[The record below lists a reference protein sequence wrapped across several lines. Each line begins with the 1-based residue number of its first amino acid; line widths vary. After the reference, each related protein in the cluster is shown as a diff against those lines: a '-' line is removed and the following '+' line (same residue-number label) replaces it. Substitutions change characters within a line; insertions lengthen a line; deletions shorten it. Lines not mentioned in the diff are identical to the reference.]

1 MTTQEWIEPY
11 AGFELT
17 STVLSVETGYQ
28 AEKLTALGI
37 DPDYYS
43 GWVDPAF
50 FIGIS
55 IQAGID
61 SGISAEGNVNMLTRL
76 KVLRAPKLDEPM
88 RVKGK
93 IESVMEVPRGLNLD
107 QRLVRGDLGET
118 LISVPRESL
127 KPIAKVEDSST
138 ASRGAGSRPPPVI
151 QSTSDLEIREDREL
165 RPEQTLGYSRE
176 GNAIHYDEAVAQ
188 QAGFARRL
196 SAAVRA
202 FTI

>member
-1 MTTQEWIEPY
+1 MTTGEWIEPY
-11 AGFELT
+11 VGFELT
-17 STVLSVETGYQ
+17 SALLTVETSYQ

-37 DPDYYS
+37 DPGNYR

-88 RVKGK
+88 RVRGK
-93 IESVMEVPRGLNLD
+93 IESVTEVPRGLRISTN
-107 QRLVRGDLGET
+107 VAFETTAGET

-127 KPIAKVEDSST
+127 KPIAKAGDSPT
-138 ASRGAGSRPPPVI
+138 PSRGAGSRPPPVI
-151 QSTSDLEIREDREL
+151 QSTSDLEIREDRKL
-165 RPEQTLGYSRE
+165 WPEQTLGYSRE

-188 QAGFARRL
+188 L
-196 SAAVRA
+196 SL
-202 FTI
+202 IHI

>member
-1 MTTQEWIEPY
+1 MQQWIEPY

-17 STVLSVETGYQ
+17 STVLSVEAGYQ

-37 DPDYYS
+37 DPDYYR

-88 RVKGK
+88 RVKGN
-93 IESVMEVPRGLNLD
+93 IESVTEVPRGLRISTN
-107 QRLVRGDLGET
+107 VTFETTSGET

-127 KPIAKVEDSST
+127 KPIAKVGDSST
-138 ASRGAGSRPPPVI
+138 SSRGAGSRPPPVI
-151 QSTSDLEIREDREL
+151 
-165 RPEQTLGYSRE
+165 
-176 GNAIHYDEAVAQ
+176 
-188 QAGFARRL
+188 
-196 SAAVRA
+196 
-202 FTI
+202 